1 MKGASWSRFVLFL
14 CCLSVPIRV
23 SAQDEIII
31 KGAHYPEGLFWDQRT
46 STLYYAEMPRDR
58 IMRHVSGAPSVFFAH
73 KGCGP
78 TGIAPIGDQWAIA
91 CHIGRSLVI
100 ADQEGRF
107 VRKLSP
113 TERAAHYR
121 TRTISSVTGRVSTC
135 LIRAL
140 STRRHQRAEPFTTG
154 GLGTIWH
161 AS

>member
-1 MKGASWSRFVLFL
+1 M
-14 CCLSVPIRV
+14 

-107 VRKLSP
+107 VREIKSDG
-113 TERAAHYR
+113 E
-121 TRTISSVTGRVSTC
+121 G
-135 LIRAL
+135 RAL
-140 STRRHQRAEPFTTG
+140 QNPNDIVSDGTG
-154 GLGTIWH
+154 VYL
-161 AS
+161 S